1 MSVYHSYCSILIGA
15 TCIVVTTQML
25 TVQFCK
31 NGSYLHFARIKF
43 SVGTFLKKPSL
54 CCGCFTSKTILE
66 ENNKQTHMIIEHVR
80 VIIQY
85 HNPTTYH

>member
-1 MSVYHSYCSILIGA
+1 MQDRIA
-15 TCIVVTTQML
+15 IVKGICKRFETINVSL

-43 SVGTFLKKPSL
+43 SVGTFVKKPSL